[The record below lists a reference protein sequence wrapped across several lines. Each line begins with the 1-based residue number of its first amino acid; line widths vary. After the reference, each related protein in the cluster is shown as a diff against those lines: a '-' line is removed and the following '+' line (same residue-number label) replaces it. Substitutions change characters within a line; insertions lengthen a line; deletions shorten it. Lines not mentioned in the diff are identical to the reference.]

1 MSETRICTYEGL
13 FLFPQAAT
21 ADLKAALDHVS
32 DILNRAGAEVISM
45 SKWDERKLA
54 YDIEGNKRGVFFLTY
69 FKCDTKNIVSIERDT
84 RLSERLLRALV
95 TRAEHVLPEEMAANE
110 GRQKLSDE
118 IVLRGTEAAA
128 AAAAAAT
135 AAAAAAATAAA
146 TAAANASAVA
156 SAAAASTAG

>member
-21 ADLKAALDHVS
+21 ADLQAALDHVS
-32 DILNRAGAEVISM
+32 EILSRASAEVISM

-69 FKCDTKNIVSIERDT
+69 FKCDTKNLVSIERDA

-95 TRAEHVLPEEMAANE
+95 TRAEHILPEEMAANE

-135 AAAAAAATAAA
+135 AAAAAA
-146 TAAANASAVA
+146 TAAANAATA
-156 SAAAASTAG
+156 NAAAIANAAATAS